1 MASTVRM
8 VMAGIDMK
16 LLKED
21 WQILVSRQP
30 AILERILSMCV
41 SQGKRSPNGA
51 RYCFPGQ
58 SWLAEGF
65 GVCRKTVN
73 EALAWYEAHNLIIS
87 QWREPRHGMFRTK
100 LYMFGA
106 LILKAIGAERAAV
119 QALLYRV
126 TSGLHISQKQ
136 RTNISNN
143 DTKRS
148 QTIKIKGPP
157 GKMPWDT
164 LFERRPELV

>member
-1 MASTVRM
+1 
-8 VMAGIDMK
+8 
-16 LLKED
+16 
-21 WQILVSRQP
+21 
-30 AILERILSMCV
+30 
-41 SQGKRSPNGA
+41 
-51 RYCFPGQ
+51 
-58 SWLAEGF
+58 
-65 GVCRKTVN
+65 
-73 EALAWYEAHNLIIS
+73 
-87 QWREPRHGMFRTK
+87 
-100 LYMFGA
+100 MFGA

>member
-1 MASTVRM
+1 ME
-8 VMAGIDMK
+8 MAGLDMK

-21 WQILVSRQP
+21 YLILISRQP

-41 SQGKRSPNGA
+41 SQGGKSPNGA

-58 SWLAEGF
+58 SWLADEF

-100 LYMFGA
+100 LYMLGA
-106 LILKAIGAERAAV
+106 LILKAINKNRAAV
-119 QALLYRV
+119 AALLHRV

-136 RTNISNN
+136 RTNIFYNEAKMS
-143 DTKRS
+143 K
-148 QTIKIKGPP
+148 TIKNNGPP
-157 GKMPWDT
+157 LHDVIT
-164 LFERRPELV
+164 RIENRHPELAT